1 MSKKPIYGYQGNWT
15 TNQSRSGRGQSIA
28 TFDIFSCRVKDIIL
42 NNKHARFTE
51 FGEWNS
57 IGTIFIEST
66 KNPFLSDQ
74 TSLIPAY
81 PAFPNIKHYPLIN
94 ELVPVIYLTDVDVT
108 SNTNAVSAYYL
119 PPINIWNSQIHN
131 AVPSLNV
138 LPKSQKK
145 DYQQVEAG
153 SIRQVSDQSTEINL
167 GAYFNENNVLK
178 NHPLL
183 PYEGDIIY
191 EGRFGNSIR
200 LGSTVADTLA
210 TPNLW
215 SEGSNNGD
223 PITII
228 RNGQPNSPI
237 GVNGSANSWVPI
249 LENINLDKS
258 SIYLT
263 STQKV
268 NLELATI
275 FTNKL
280 NSYNNKP
287 STTPLDFNRI
297 KETPQTPD
305 LYNGNQILL
314 NSGRLVFNAKNDHI
328 LLSADKSI
336 HLSSNGSI
344 NIDTTTISAY
354 SNEIRLT
361 APKVYLGNFTGGE
374 GYVGAPLQSVVLGD
388 NLKQTLTSIIE
399 ALGGIANAM
408 TTAVNAGGP
417 VPSLQTEGGLLLG
430 QVETLK
436 TSLNILLSKNVK
448 TI

>member
-1 MSKKPIYGYQGNWT
+1 MGKKPTYGYQGNWT
-15 TNQSRSGRGQSIA
+15 TKQSSIGRGQSIS
-28 TFDIFSCRVKDIIL
+28 TFDIFSSRVKDIIL
-42 NNKHARFTE
+42 NSNHPRFTE

-57 IGTIFIEST
+57 IGTVFVESA
-66 KNPFLSDQ
+66 KNPLFSDQ
-74 TSLIPAY
+74 ISLIPAY

-108 SNTNAVSAYYL
+108 SNTNSVSAYYL

-131 AVPSLNV
+131 AVPSLIT
-138 LPKSQKK
+138 LPESQKK

-153 SIRQVSDQSTEINL
+153 STRRVTDQSTEINL
-167 GAYFNENNVLK
+167 GVYFNENNVLK

-183 PYEGDIIY
+183 PYEGDILY
-191 EGRFGNSIR
+191 EGRFSNSIR
-200 LGSTVADTLA
+200 LGSTVKDTLA
-210 TPNLW
+210 VSNLW

-228 RNGQPNSPI
+228 RNGQPNSSV
-237 GVNGSANSWVPI
+237 GVDGSIDAWIPT

-275 FTNKL
+275 FTNKF
-280 NSYNNKP
+280 NSYNK
-287 STTPLDFNRI
+287 I

-314 NSGRLVFNAKNDHI
+314 NSGRLVFNAQNDHI

-336 HLSSNGSI
+336 YLSSNGSI
-344 NIDTTTISAY
+344 NIDTTTISTY
-354 SNEIRLT
+354 SDEIRLT
-361 APKVYLGNFTGGE
+361 APKVYLGNFVGGE

-408 TTAVNAGGP
+408 ATSFNAGGP
-417 VPSLQTEGGLLLG
+417 VPSLQAEGGLLLG

-436 TSLNILLSKNVK
+436 TSLNILLSENVK

>member
-51 FGEWNS
+51 FGEWNG
-57 IGTIFIEST
+57 IGTIFIESA
-66 KNPFLSDQ
+66 KNPLFTDQ

-108 SNTNAVSAYYL
+108 SNTNSVSAYYL

-153 SIRQVSDQSTEINL
+153 SVRQVSDQSTEIDL

-200 LGSTVADTLA
+200 LGSTVKDTLA

-215 SEGSNNGD
+215 SDNSTNGD

-228 RNGQPNSPI
+228 RNGQPNSPR
-237 GVNGSANSWVPI
+237 GVNGSDNSWVPI

-275 FTNKL
+275 FTSKF
-280 NSYNNKP
+280 NSYNK
-287 STTPLDFNRI
+287 I

-305 LYNGNQILL
+305 LYGGNQILL
-314 NSGRLVFNAKNDHI
+314 NSGRLVFNAQNDHI

-388 NLKQTLTSIIE
+388 NLKQTLTSIVE

-408 TTAVNAGGP
+408 TTAFNAGGP
-417 VPSLQTEGGLLLG
+417 VPSLQAEGAVLSG

>member
-15 TNQSRSGRGQSIA
+15 TGQSSTGRGQSIS
-28 TFDIFSCRVKDIIL
+28 TFDIFSSRVKDIIL
-42 NNKHARFTE
+42 NNKHPRFTE
-51 FGEWNS
+51 FGEWNGV
-57 IGTIFIEST
+57 GTIFIESA
-66 KNPFLSDQ
+66 KNPLFSTQ

-108 SNTNAVSAYYL
+108 SNTNSVSAYYL

-131 AVPSLNV
+131 AVPSLNI
-138 LPKSQKK
+138 LPENQRK

-153 SIRQVSDQSTEINL
+153 STRRVTDQSTEINL

-183 PYEGDIIY
+183 PYEGDILY
-191 EGRFGNSIR
+191 EGRFSNSIR

-237 GVNGSANSWVPI
+237 GVDGSANSWVPI

-275 FTNKL
+275 FTNKF
-280 NSYNNKP
+280 NSYNKV
-287 STTPLDFNRI
+287 

-314 NSGRLVFNAKNDHI
+314 NSGRLVFNAQNDHI

-336 HLSSNGSI
+336 YLSSNGSI
-344 NIDTTTISAY
+344 NIDTTTISTY
-354 SNEIRLT
+354 SDEIRLT
-361 APKVYLGNFTGGE
+361 APKVYLGNFVGGE

-408 TTAVNAGGP
+408 ATSFNAGGP
-417 VPSLQTEGGLLLG
+417 VPSLQAEGGLLLG

-436 TSLNILLSKNVK
+436 TSLNILLSENVK